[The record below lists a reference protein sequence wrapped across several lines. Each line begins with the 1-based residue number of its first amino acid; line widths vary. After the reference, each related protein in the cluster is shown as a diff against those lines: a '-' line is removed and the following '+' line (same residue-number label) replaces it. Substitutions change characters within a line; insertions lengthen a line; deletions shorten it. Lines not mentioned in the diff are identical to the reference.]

1 MGSGESMGAR
11 LLQNAT
17 CSHVAAAIVSLFGV
31 VDFDAA
37 RTTGVDELETT
48 AVGIDFGD
56 DAHMADAA

>member
-1 MGSGESMGAR
+1 MGAR

-17 CSHVAAAIVSLFGV
+17 RSHVAAAIVSLFGV